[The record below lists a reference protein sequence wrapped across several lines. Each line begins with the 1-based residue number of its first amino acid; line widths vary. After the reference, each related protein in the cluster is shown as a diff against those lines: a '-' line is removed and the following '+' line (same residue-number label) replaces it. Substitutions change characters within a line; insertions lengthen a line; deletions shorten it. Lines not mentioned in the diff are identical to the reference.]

1 MVAFGRTNMRRKQ
14 RKPGKSIGEPFPV
27 KSSRKNNVLVKES
40 SMDTGDNSDTDLKMD
55 TDEKTYTEDNNNDVT
70 DLDIETKIG
79 KVVDG
84 KGGNLPAVSIM
95 GGIDQSEEE
104 SDIIEENSENMKT
117 AINDSD
123 VENDFQNR
131 GLLEKL
137 IINSPGIE
145 DNEKLEVPKCTL
157 VSVINE
163 TGSSEK
169 VPSVQES
176 VDFSLPANKEDL
188 CVPDALNIK
197 LPVISEILDS
207 AAVSGLSNSSQD
219 SRTTTPSNSLVTP
232 VTVEKPKAPYKG
244 TMVPCGSLKD
254 YLDSLPTFNRKC
266 MLRKGREVHKIYVD
280 MTKGE
285 TFLDDQFAYTEF
297 GRMVLT
303 NGSIRAGRAKNAKQI
318 VVARETLY
326 CSGTA
331 ACKRACG
338 GYGICLPGCDKTKM
352 RGHRCSY
359 RIKLTQ
365 RLGFVN
371 FWFVEELGSHDQ
383 LNGKDCDFKVN
394 SQLAANAASTG
405 NKDNAVMD
413 LSSGFKF
420 RAANIPR
427 TPKKLAPKSTTPSP
441 DRSHSQLNGGA
452 NQSVS
457 DNSNSDIHTN
467 YHYVLGTMPTS
478 SPSRDSPSKTLSCVD
493 SDSSQSSSQQ
503 HSAINI
509 HTDTSSIQPSNLAAV
524 TVTGATS
531 IQQDVASQLFQANF
545 INYMSTM
552 TNLGIG
558 AALQGAINP
567 LLVNIKQE
575 PQDNLQ
581 GQLAVN
587 QGQVAISQ
595 GQGQLAVGYPG
606 IVTLPSQIQLS
617 TSQITDPSQ
626 SLKSHSPSPSRGQ
639 GHSPSPSRG
648 QGYRDRSPLVREQ
661 GQSSSVQKGLEI
673 EAKIKNESSRKMQA
687 QQEVL
692 GQVHNR
698 IMERA
703 KCRKSAHTM
712 RVPQKSDCQ
721 ILDFSKRSPENDSK
735 QVLLENLNIPNVPSS
750 SSSSS
755 SSSLVGG
762 VPQNSHISSVAFQ
775 RFQTLNR
782 VLQSDAF
789 QAAKNQL
796 EKKKTLVKNGDSQ
809 DDTSSPLNL
818 IVKPPKPENSNLSNE
833 SHQQYFRLAEEWK
846 KGEQLPTSWIKG
858 EQLVSEWT
866 KGEQLNEKELNGEQ
880 LLNGHSDILDC
891 KAILETDK
899 LTDNEK
905 ELMCRVRQLESHVKQ
920 LQNIVIRKDVSTS
933 QPVAGRRKSKPLR
946 EIDFNKYNTRHVAL
960 KVMYLGYGYQ
970 GYASQEDSDKTIEH
984 ALFEALK
991 KTRLIESRE
1000 TSCYHRCGRTDKGVS
1015 AFSQVISL
1023 DLRTNLLSGVGVK
1036 VREGGTAAERPG
1048 DKTTEIQYCHILNK
1062 NLPPEIRALAWAP
1075 VDPEFS
1081 SRFSCKKRTYK
1092 YFFPKGSLNIEIMD
1106 QAAKKLI
1113 GEHDFRNLCKQDIA
1127 GGVTNFVRK
1136 ILSAE
1141 IKVLDE
1147 TDQGGYTMCE
1157 LTIVGTAFLYHQIRC
1172 IVSVLFLV
1180 GKEQESPEVIDE
1192 LLNVEKNPKKPQFNM
1207 SSDIPLCLYDA
1218 NFGDEFEWIHE
1229 AYWHE
1234 DNIKTLQ
1241 QLWAEHSIKA
1251 TMLKKMLEDLDK
1263 AKVETE
1269 CDIAPW
1275 SDLSPPVLHQ
1285 ADWIFPDKSRVYRP
1299 LLEREKGAFTVEE
1312 KIENFAKKRKLNP
1325 DSEKDSTDKEG
1336 E

>member
-1 MVAFGRTNMRRKQ
+1 MAAPGVHELTHGKRKAPLELDSLS
-14 RKPGKSIGEPFPV
+14 REEPFPV
-27 KSSRKNNVLVKES
+27 KTSRKNNAGVKDS
-40 SMDTGDNSDTDLKMD
+40 NVDMDSDEGSEPDLKID
-55 TDEKTYTEDNNNDVT
+55 LDEKTYIEDNNNDVSNN
-70 DLDIETKIG
+70 DIESKLE
-79 KVVDG
+79 KVAVCQSI
-84 KGGNLPAVSIM
+84 NLTLPVSVVEENEH
-95 GGIDQSEEE
+95 SAEE
-104 SDIIEENSENMKT
+104 SDIIEENS
-117 AINDSD
+117 NDAK
-123 VENDFQNR
+123 ETRNDTNHDLQNR
-131 GLLEKL
+131 DLSEKL
-137 IINSPGIE
+137 
-145 DNEKLEVPKCTL
+145 
-157 VSVINE
+157 VINTTEMEENKE
-163 TGSSEK
+163 TDVKESDKEVK
-169 VPSVQES
+169 RKDKLPSDKES
-176 VDFSLPANKEDL
+176 FDSSLPTCKEDL

-197 LPVISEILDS
+197 LPVISEILDDAV
-207 AAVSGLSNSSQD
+207 AADLSNSSAE
-219 SRTTTPSNSLVTP
+219 SPTMASNNIMPSQA
-232 VTVEKPKAPYKG
+232 EKPKAPYKG
-244 TMVPCGSLKD
+244 TMVPCGTLKD

-326 CSGTA
+326 CSGTS

-394 SQLAANAASTG
+394 SQLAANAAAAG

-441 DRSHSQLNGGA
+441 DRSHTQQNGGS

-457 DNSNSDIHTN
+457 NASNNDLPTN
-467 YHYVLGTMPTS
+467 YHYVLGTLPTS
-478 SPSRDSPSKTLSCVD
+478 SPSRDSLSQSCPD
-493 SDSSQSSSQQ
+493 TGSSQSSSQQ
-503 HSAINI
+503 QSAINI
-509 HTDTSSIQPSNLAAV
+509 QTNTSSLQPGNLATVA
-524 TVTGATS
+524 VTGATS

-575 PQDNLQ
+575 PQDNIQQ
-581 GQLAVN
+581 GQI
-587 QGQVAISQ
+587 AINT
-595 GQGQLAVGYPG
+595 GQGQLTVGYPG
-606 IVTLPSQIQLS
+606 LVTLPSQIHLP
-617 TSQITDPSQ
+617 TSQITHPSQ
-626 SLKSHSPSPSRGQ
+626 PVKSHSPSPSRSQ

-648 QGYRDRSPLVREQ
+648 QTYRDRSPLAREQ
-661 GQSSSVQKGLEI
+661 SQSSSVHKGLEI

-703 KCRKSAHTM
+703 KCRKSAHTV
-712 RVPQKSDCQ
+712 RVPQKTDPH
-721 ILDFSKRSPENDSK
+721 IMDFSKSCPENHSK
-735 QVLLENLNIPNVPSS
+735 PEDLNIPSLSS

-755 SSSLVGG
+755 NAEN
-762 VPQNSHISSVAFQ
+762 VPENSHISSIAFQ

-796 EKKKTLVKNGDSQ
+796 EKKKSLTLLNSVNKDDSS
-809 DDTSSPLNL
+809 TPLNL
-818 IVKPPKPENSNLSNE
+818 IVKGPNSVDSVSNTE
-833 SHQQYFRLAEEWK
+833 SHHQYFRLAEEWK
-846 KGEQLPTSWIKG
+846 KGEQLPANWIEGDLSKG
-858 EQLVSEWT
+858 DEICVNELKGGQLI
-866 KGEQLNEKELNGEQ
+866 
-880 LLNGHSDILDC
+880 NGHSNILDC
-891 KAILETDK
+891 KTILETDK

-933 QPVAGRRKSKPLR
+933 QPVGRQRKSKPQR

-960 KVMYLGYGYQ
+960 KIMYLGYGYQ
-970 GYASQEDSDKTIEH
+970 GFASQEDNSNTIEH
-984 ALFEALK
+984 FLFEALK
-991 KTRLIESRE
+991 KTKLIESRQ
-1000 TSCYHRCGRTDKGVS
+1000 SAGYSFCGRTDKGVS
-1015 AFSQVISL
+1015 AFHQVVSL
-1023 DLRTNLLSGVGVK
+1023 DLRSNLLSGVGVK
-1036 VREGGTAAERPG
+1036 VREGGTATDRPG

-1062 NLPPEIRALAWAP
+1062 NLPSEIRVLAWAP
-1075 VDPEFS
+1075 VDPNFS

-1092 YFFPKGSLNIEIMD
+1092 YFFPRGNLNIEIMD

-1113 GEHDFRNLCKQDIA
+1113 GEHDFRNLCKHNIA
-1127 GGVTNFVRK
+1127 DGVTNFVRK
-1136 ILSAE
+1136 ILSADM
-1141 IKVLDE
+1141 KVLDE
-1147 TDQGGYTMCE
+1147 SDQGGYTMCE

-1172 IVSVLFLV
+1172 IVSVLFLI

-1207 SSDIPLCLYDA
+1207 SSEIPLCLYDA
-1218 NFGDEFEWIHE
+1218 DFGDEFEWIHE

-1241 QLWAEHSIKA
+1241 QIWAEHTVQA
-1251 TMLKKMLEDLDK
+1251 TMLRKMLEDLDK

-1275 SDLSPPVLHQ
+1275 SDLSPPILNQ
-1285 ADWIFPDKSRVYRP
+1285 ADWIFPEKMRVYKP
-1299 LLEREKGAFTVEE
+1299 LMQREKGAFTVEE

-1325 DSEKDSTDKEG
+1325 PVDEDSVDNDG